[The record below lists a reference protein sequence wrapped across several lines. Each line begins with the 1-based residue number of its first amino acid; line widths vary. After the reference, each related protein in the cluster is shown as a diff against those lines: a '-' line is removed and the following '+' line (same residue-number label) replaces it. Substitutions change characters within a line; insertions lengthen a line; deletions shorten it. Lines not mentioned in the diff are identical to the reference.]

1 MHSAPAVTYPVG
13 RSSFQV
19 WLLCL
24 TGLASVLVGLLWQYQ
39 GGPIGWRHG
48 LYALTA
54 VVCGFFAFRAWRL
67 TPDGNLR
74 WDGQTWS
81 CTARQLSVSGMVTVH
96 FDLQFCM
103 VLSLRS
109 GDADRIWLWPERRRD
124 PVRWNALRR
133 AVYSHAAA
141 DPLNAAG
148 AAVETNQARLKS

>member
-67 TPDGNLR
+67 TP
-74 WDGQTWS
+74 TVT
-81 CTARQLSVSGMVTVH
+81 CAGMVKLGAVRPG
-96 FDLQFCM
+96 
-103 VLSLRS
+103 SL
-109 GDADRIWLWPERRRD
+109 A
-124 PVRWNALRR
+124 
-133 AVYSHAAA
+133 
-141 DPLNAAG
+141 
-148 AAVETNQARLKS
+148 